1 MIQSRVLKGFRDS
14 LPQSEKIRKNLISR
28 LEKTFESFGF
38 VPIDT
43 PALEYTEILLGKGGG
58 ETDKQIFQFKD
69 NGGRDVALR
78 YDLTV
83 PFARFYSMH
92 HASLPSPFKRYHI
105 AKVWRGEKPQNGRY
119 REFFQCDFDSVG
131 TDSVASDVEILMMMV
146 SSFRNLGISGIEIHV
161 AHRGLFNA
169 FLAHLGLE
177 SLSVDI
183 LRTVDRLRKI
193 GRQETGKL
201 LLDITQSEEKA
212 EAVLDFISTVENED
226 AEQIIQRLE
235 TLSGGESEFSQR
247 LRDIYA
253 LLDEV
258 GMADSIVIDPSITR
272 GLDYYTG
279 IVYETFVKEL
289 PSIGSVCSG
298 GRYDNLTG
306 LYMKQTVTGV
316 GSSIGLDRLIAA
328 LEELSHPLVQ
338 ETSSTDLIIFHDG
351 KSTLARRAAI
361 AQKLRAAGVRVDLY
375 PEGKKMGIQFKYA
388 EQHAVPYGL
397 FVRDDELL
405 LRNLKSRNEIT
416 APKDDT
422 AAIADAVSQRI

>member
-14 LPQSEKIRKNLISR
+14 LPQSEQIRKTLISK
-28 LEKTFESFGF
+28 LERTFESFGF

-58 ETDKQIFQFKD
+58 ETDKQIFQFQD

-83 PFARFYSMH
+83 PFARFYSMYH
-92 HASLPSPFKRYHI
+92 NTLPSPFKRYHI

-131 TDSVASDVEILMMMV
+131 TDSVASDSEILMMMV

-169 FLAHLGLE
+169 FLKYQGISEA
-177 SLSVDI
+177 SVEI
-183 LRTVDRLRKI
+183 LRTVDKLRKI
-193 GRQETGKL
+193 GREETRKQL
-201 LLDITQSEEKA
+201 LEVTSSETA
-212 EAVLDFISTVENED
+212 ADAVLDFITTEEGETAD
-226 AEQIIQRLE
+226 QIIARLE
-235 TLSGGESEFSQR
+235 ALSGGESEYSLR
-247 LRDIYA
+247 LKNLYT
-253 LLDEV
+253 LLAEV
-258 GMADSIVIDPSITR
+258 GMSDSIVIDPSITR

-306 LYMKQTVTGV
+306 LYMKQAVTGV

-328 LEELSHPLVQ
+328 LEELSHPIVK
-338 ETSSTDLIIFHDG
+338 ETSSTDIIIFNDG
-351 KSTLARRAAI
+351 NSSLAQRASA
-361 AQKLRAAGVRVDLY
+361 AQKLRAMGVRIDLY
-375 PEGKKMGIQFKYA
+375 LDDKKMGAQFKYA

-397 FVRDDELL
+397 FLKDNEIL
-405 LRNLKSRNEIT
+405 LRNLKSREELKV
-416 APKDDT
+416 PSDQLEKVY
-422 AAIADAVSQRI
+422 AAVTERM